1 MDPLSNS
8 EIRSLKARAQRL
20 KATLK
25 IGKEGL
31 SPGFLAA
38 LDAAPT
44 GTSKYPRS
52 LSEREGV
59 FMRKL
64 ALIYATAFPILVA
77 SVTGCRYLVSEP
89 YPAYAVSEIPAS
101 GLPAAVRNAF
111 IASYPNAAPER
122 VESRSFKGKIDLYRV
137 TFRTSGGELTNV
149 LFTSS
154 GELVTEPGSFPP
166 PEYPRE
172 VDGK

>member
-38 LDAAPT
+38 LDAALRHHELL
-44 GTSKYPRS
+44 KVKF
-52 LSEREGV
+52 EHFKDQKKE
-59 FMRKL
+59 L
-64 ALIYATAFPILVA
+64 APELAAK
-77 SVTGCRYLVSEP
+77 SSTGCRYLVSEP